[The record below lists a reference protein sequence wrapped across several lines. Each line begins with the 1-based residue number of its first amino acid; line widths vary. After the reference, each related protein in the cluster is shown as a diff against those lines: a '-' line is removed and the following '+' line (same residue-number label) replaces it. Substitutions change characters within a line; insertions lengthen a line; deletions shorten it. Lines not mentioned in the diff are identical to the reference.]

1 VGELIRSRQHQV
13 ACRALAPASTT
24 RVILPPLG
32 SLHLRLPLEV
42 LLKEKPFIFHF
53 PLLQLSVATRML
65 LPSGLSLLLFPV
77 ALPSSLLSLFVDNIS
92 IRISMLQALIV
103 HLELLPVHPLLF
115 VYCHSWTHH
124 LLLILVGFG

>member
-1 VGELIRSRQHQV
+1 MGELIRSRQHQV
-13 ACRALAPASTT
+13 ACRVLAPAST

-92 IRISMLQALIV
+92 MLQALIV

>member
-1 VGELIRSRQHQV
+1 MGELIRSRQHQV

-115 VYCHSWTHH
+115 VYCHRWTHH

>member
-1 VGELIRSRQHQV
+1 MGELIRSRQHQV

-77 ALPSSLLSLFVDNIS
+77 ALPSSLLTSSQEAIEEAMS
-92 IRISMLQALIV
+92 GV
-103 HLELLPVHPLLF
+103 HAPAAAEGDQRLHLKLSVEAPSGASPLLPA
-115 VYCHSWTHH
+115 TRR
-124 LLLILVGFG
+124 I